1 MMSNPLWGLVL
12 VFFVNPL
19 EPLFPDIGGL
29 TVGRVAGF
37 ITMLI
42 WLLHLAQKSSA
53 LSKVKNSELLK
64 KVKLFLIPIALS
76 SLFWLFAPKGIN
88 ALNGAITFTLLAML
102 GLMVENLTKSSR
114 DLKRILFA
122 IAFSGTI
129 AGLPAI
135 LFLFGINLY
144 TAFGA
149 TPPIELNA
157 ESLRSTTLG
166 GNANSLGIVARNGL
180 FAGFLLLLITK
191 RTTMK
196 VLLWIL
202 VLACLSAILL
212 SGSRTNFYGTLIMV
226 FIMIIINIKEMLRT
240 KYKFVLFL
248 MGLISV
254 GIIALRFTPDPIKER
269 LLLSE
274 STKGN
279 EINKERAEDRYE
291 FTKDQQLQA
300 LGFLL
305 INPFFG
311 IGVDRT
317 AYYTHSLGAH
327 DTISFLIGETGLLG
341 TIGFSLVVF
350 WALRKLWFIFKRS
363 NDRNQRMGIGLMIG
377 MLLSMIV
384 MGVSGGFIIAYDR
397 TFWVTLGLLNVFSM
411 NIIQNESKQKQNAF

>member
-1 MMSNPLWGLVL
+1 VTIFAFLGIVICLILLIKMMSNPLWGLVL

-202 VLACLSAILL
+202 
-212 SGSRTNFYGTLIMV
+212 